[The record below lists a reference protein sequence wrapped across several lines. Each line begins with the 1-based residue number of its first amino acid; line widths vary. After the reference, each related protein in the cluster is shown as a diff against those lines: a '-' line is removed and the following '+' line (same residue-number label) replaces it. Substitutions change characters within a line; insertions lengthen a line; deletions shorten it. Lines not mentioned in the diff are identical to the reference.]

1 MYSGDFFAFTFIVF
15 FVLGVLIV
23 GVTEWVIM
31 RIQAHR
37 RRVKRLEKENEKLK
51 RTNSFLLLEIQT
63 KDK

>member
-1 MYSGDFFAFTFIVF
+1 MYSGSFFAFTFIVF

-23 GVTEWVIM
+23 GGTEWVAM
-31 RIQAHR
+31 RIKAHR
-37 RRVKRLEKENEKLK
+37 RRVKRLEQENEKLK